1 MSEPRKPSRRRIA
14 GERSAADRASAPQ
27 TPPRTPPARP
37 VARPVRRPRA
47 DDGASPS
54 APADS
59 PVTSSA
65 GAGDGG
71 DATPE
76 SAPTRRPRLRRPAGA
91 LPWRAIIAV
100 LVLALGVGLVGWGAW
115 GLRGGGEGAL
125 ESAQRQASR
134 AAGEAA
140 ETVFTFS
147 HDDLDA
153 HEENS
158 KALMTEGF
166 AEEFDKVA
174 PSLRDIAPQREFEV
188 QAQVQDAG
196 AVPCGDDCSTES
208 VQVLVFVD
216 QVRLIAGQEDEAP
229 TVLGNRVTMTMVKE
243 RGTWLV
249 DEIRAL

>member
-1 MSEPRKPSRRRIA
+1 MSEPRKPQRRRIA
-14 GERSAADRASAPQ
+14 GERSAAERASAPPSSPRA
-27 TPPRTPPARP
+27 TPRP
-37 VARPVRRPRA
+37 VARPVRRPRDEESTSSEA
-47 DDGASPS
+47 TSP
-54 APADS
+54 APARDR
-59 PVTSSA
+59 
-65 GAGDGG
+65 GG
-71 DATPE
+71 DDAGQSSTR
-76 SAPTRRPRLRRPAGA
+76 TRRPRLRLPAGS
-91 LPWRAIIAV
+91 LPWRAIVAV
-100 LVLALGVGLVGWGAW
+100 LVLALGLGLAGWGAW
-115 GLRGGGEGAL
+115 SLRGGGEGAL
-125 ESAQRQASR
+125 DAAQRQASR

-158 KALMTEGF
+158 KALMTDDF
-166 AEEFDKVA
+166 AKEFDKVA

-196 AVPCGDDCSTES
+196 AVPCGDDCSTDS

-249 DEIRAL
+249 DEIQAL

>member
-1 MSEPRKPSRRRIA
+1 MSEPRKPQRRRIA
-14 GERSAADRASAPQ
+14 GERSAADRSAS
-27 TPPRTPPARP
+27 TPPSPRATPRP
-37 VARPVRRPRA
+37 VARPVRRPLAEEPASTPPPPTSASGRQRTQA
-47 DDGASPS
+47 AAEDTGSERSTGA
-54 APADS
+54 
-59 PVTSSA
+59 
-65 GAGDGG
+65 
-71 DATPE
+71 
-76 SAPTRRPRLRRPAGA
+76 RRPRLPVGS
-91 LPWRAIIAV
+91 LPWRMIIAV
-100 LVLALGVGLVGWGAW
+100 IVLALGLGLAGWGAW
-115 GLRGGGEGAL
+115 SLRGGGEAAL
-125 ESAQRQASR
+125 DAAQRQASR

-140 ETVFTFS
+140 ETIFTFS
-147 HDDLDA
+147 HDDLDD
-153 HEENS
+153 HEESS
-158 KALMTEGF
+158 KALMTEDF

-249 DEIRAL
+249 DEIQAL